1 MAVDNREFGETLV
14 ISDLNRVIFE
24 LEEVRISS
32 VDNILENIKVEFNE
46 LIQLNNLLIKIEYLD

>member
-14 ISDLNRVIFE
+14 VADLNRAIFE

-32 VDNILENIKVEFNE
+32 VDNISENIKVEFNE